1 MALKVGGKFFQVL
14 FMSAAFA
21 ATVAS
26 ALASHASVSRL
37 LHVMGRNGVLRPRR
51 LWGYVSPSRHTPVYA
66 TIAVGLVS
74 LLAIAPSLELVSSM
88 INFGALI
95 AFTAVNLSVLAWFA
109 VRRRQFRTVKQV
121 ATNIVLPVIG
131 MAMTGLLWSFL
142 HADALISGLVWV
154 SIGVIYAV
162 VLTKVTGKRLT
173 ELDMDQT
180 VAAEAEEVLAAEPRT
195 APRVLA
201 GV

>member
-1 MALKVGGKFFQVL
+1 ML
-14 FMSAAFA
+14 FRL
-21 ATVAS
+21 VS

-37 LHVMGRNGVLRPRR
+37 LHVMGRNGVLRPTR
-51 LWGYVSPSRHTPVYA
+51 LWAYVSPRRHTPVYA
-66 TIAVGLVS
+66 TVAVGLVS
-74 LLAIAPSLELVSSM
+74 LLAVTPSLELVSSM
-88 INFGALI
+88 INFGALV

-131 MAMTGLLWSFL
+131 MALTGLLWSFL

-154 SIGVIYAV
+154 SVGVIYAV
-162 VLTKVTGKRLT
+162 VLTKVTGKRLADLGMDESAAT
-173 ELDMDQT
+173 E
-180 VAAEAEEVLAAEPRT
+180 VEEAFATEPRT
-195 APRVLA
+195 GPRVLA

>member
-1 MALKVGGKFFQVL
+1 
-14 FMSAAFA
+14 
-21 ATVAS
+21 
-26 ALASHASVSRL
+26 
-37 LHVMGRNGVLRPRR
+37 MGRNGVLRPTR
-51 LWGYVSPSRHTPVYA
+51 LWGYVSPRRHTPVYA

-74 LLAIAPSLELVSSM
+74 LLAITPSLELVSSM

-109 VRRRQFRTVKQV
+109 VRRRQFHTVKQV
-121 ATNIVLPVIG
+121 ATNIILPVIG

-154 SIGVIYAV
+154 SIGIIYAV

-180 VAAEAEEVLAAEPRT
+180 VAAEAEEVLAAEPDT
-195 APRVLA
+195 ATELEEALATDPHPGPRALA

>member
-1 MALKVGGKFFQVL
+1 MY
-14 FMSAAFA
+14 
-21 ATVAS
+21 ATV
-26 ALASHASVSRL
+26 
-37 LHVMGRNGVLRPRR
+37 
-51 LWGYVSPSRHTPVYA
+51 
-66 TIAVGLVS
+66 AVGLVS
-74 LLAIAPSLELVSSM
+74 LLAVTPSLELVSSM
-88 INFGALI
+88 INFGALV

-109 VRRRQFRTVKQV
+109 VRRRQFRTARQV

-162 VLTKVTGKRLT
+162 VLTKVTGKRLADLG
-173 ELDMDQT
+173 LDESKT
-180 VAAEAEEVLAAEPRT
+180 AEPEHALVAEPRPAERVLEEALPAEPRT
-195 APRVLA
+195 AERVLA